1 MHLSLH
7 CQVCVF
13 SDWSIQ
19 VYHYFCRLVYKI
31 IKYILVAMVVS
42 PSLWITHCQSPPWW
56 CTRLVTCTT
65 SAALVTTSPHHLM
78 RVVIVVRV
86 RVVTLVVMVVR
97 SLVRWCGDRSGR
109 DHLTALATWLSSLV
123 LATNNQSTTS
133 PSSTA
138 TAQAHLT
145 PQSRT
150 RPPHDPELQILAADC
165 CRPGLVWWRPD
176 RVLIW
181 HGAEAGRGRGG
192 GGTSPPRHP
201 HYT

>member
-1 MHLSLH
+1 MSSL
-7 CQVCVF
+7 CF
-13 SDWSIQ
+13 L
-19 VYHYFCRLVYKI
+19 RLVNTSVSLYI
-31 IKYILVAMVVS
+31 FVALCIKYILVAMVVS
-42 PSLWITHCQSPPWW
+42 PSLWITHCQCPPWW

-165 CRPGLVWWRPD
+165 CRPGLVWRRPD
-176 RVLIW
+176 RVLI
-181 HGAEAGRGRGG
+181 
-192 GGTSPPRHP
+192 
-201 HYT
+201 

>member
-1 MHLSLH
+1 MLCTCH
-7 CQVCVF
+7 CAVKSRF
-13 SDWSIQ
+13 SQIGQ
-19 VYHYFCRLVYKI
+19 YKCI
-31 IKYILVAMVVS
+31 IIFVTSCIKYILVAMVVDY
-42 PSLWITHCQSPPWW
+42 SLSVSTLVVHQTGHLHHLC
-56 CTRLVTCTT
+56 CTCHHHY
-65 SAALVTTSPHHLM
+65 PHLM

-150 RPPHDPELQILAADC
+150 RPPHDPE
-165 CRPGLVWWRPD
+165 
-176 RVLIW
+176 
-181 HGAEAGRGRGG
+181 H
-192 GGTSPPRHP
+192 
-201 HYT
+201 

>member
-1 MHLSLH
+1 MLCTCH
-7 CQVCVF
+7 CAVKSRF
-13 SDWSIQ
+13 SQIGQ
-19 VYHYFCRLVYKI
+19 YKCIIIYFCRLVYKI
-31 IKYILVAMVVS
+31 YFSGYGGVSLTVDYSLSVSTLVVHQTGH
-42 PSLWITHCQSPPWW
+42 LHHLC
-56 CTRLVTCTT
+56 CTCHHHY
-65 SAALVTTSPHHLM
+65 PHLM

-150 RPPHDPELQILAADC
+150 RPPHDPE
-165 CRPGLVWWRPD
+165 
-176 RVLIW
+176 
-181 HGAEAGRGRGG
+181 H
-192 GGTSPPRHP
+192 
-201 HYT
+201 